1 VTDVVRGPA
10 AFDPGKA
17 ELYRKL
23 LEQFY
28 EDSVS
33 RYGTDHEQVRMLSR
47 LLTPD
52 DSAGPD
58 SASS

>member
-28 EDSVS
+28 EDSVG
-33 RYGTDHEQVRMLSR
+33 RYGKDHEQVRLLSR

-52 DSAGPD
+52 APAGPD
-58 SASS
+58 SKAS